1 MKKRGNE
8 NKNKWKQEDTK
19 TWGNENTKKWKNLK
33 DLLKT
38 KMEFFKHEV
47 KKIPFS
53 WNIRSFFKLSKL
65 DVGKKKREKYEFK
78 KYKFLKAYKNE
89 KI

>member
-1 MKKRGNE
+1 
-8 NKNKWKQEDTK
+8 
-19 TWGNENTKKWKNLK
+19 
-33 DLLKT
+33 
-38 KMEFFKHEV
+38 MEFFKHEV

-65 DVGKKKREKYEFK
+65 DVEKKKREKYKFK
-78 KYKFLKAYKNE
+78 EYKFLKAYKNG